1 MSNSEVTGT
10 NTSNAGTSNSTTPVS
25 NSAPV
30 APNTNAPKNNVPK
43 NNAPKNNALK
53 NNSANSNTNASAT
66 DKTVES
72 LQDELDKGTAA
83 LQEKISSGDCD
94 AIHQELK
101 KIIKTG
107 NSIMTL
113 INAGRSKESDFGDAK
128 GKLQVATEN
137 IKVKCPPKTKNQ
149 TGGKRKTRK
158 QKRKSRRRV

>member
-1 MSNSEVTGT
+1 MSNSEIPGT
-10 NTSNAGTSNSTTPVS
+10 KTPNVSTSNSTTPV
-25 NSAPV
+25 
-30 APNTNAPKNNVPK
+30 APNTNVPK
-43 NNAPKNNALK
+43 NN
-53 NNSANSNTNASAT
+53 SANKNTNTNASAS

-72 LQDELDKGTAA
+72 LQRELEEGTTT

-107 NSIMTL
+107 NAIMKL
-113 INAGRSKESDFGDAK
+113 MNAGRSKESDFADTK

-137 IKVKCPPKTKNQ
+137 IKVKCPPKTNNQ